1 MKIFVKPNFKQL
13 DGDVVLYSTAE
24 FIAVEVRDESL
35 YAKWIVEIDTEKI
48 EKIEL
53 EIANRLIKELNALC
67 DSKSQGAKIII
78 AGMQVS
84 TEQMEEYQMVAKA
97 VEREDVAWFADEAA
111 VLGTTAQEEFDKAQQ
126 SKLGYEFAYDS
137 FKKLIRIYRRWNTQN
152 IMNRDFILSAQKT
165 EQGKEIG
172 VGLVGSPIEILT
184 QIKEQVMQ
192 IISEGD
198 SNV

>member
-78 AGMQVS
+78 AGIQVS